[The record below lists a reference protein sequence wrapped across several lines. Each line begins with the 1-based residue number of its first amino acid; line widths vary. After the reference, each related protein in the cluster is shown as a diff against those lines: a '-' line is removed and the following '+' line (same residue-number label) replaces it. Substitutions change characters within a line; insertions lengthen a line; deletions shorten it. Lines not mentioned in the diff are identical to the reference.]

1 MENEQESSA
10 SQSLPMDPAKLEQIK
25 GLLTGGETKAPSPDG
40 ISSVLSNP
48 DLLAKLPQVMEVL
61 KPMLGQAQAPSA
73 PKPPSPEEERD
84 RLLLSLCP
92 FLSKERQETLEAI
105 LKLSKLG
112 EVLKQLS

>member
-25 GLLTGGETKAPSPDG
+25 GLLTGEAKAPSPDG

-61 KPMLGQAQAPSA
+61 KPMLGQAQAPSL

-84 RLLLSLCP
+84 RLLLSLRP

>member
-10 SQSLPMDPAKLEQIK
+10 SPLPMDPAKLEQIK
-25 GLLTGGETKAPSPDG
+25 GLLAGGEAKTPSLDG

-84 RLLLSLCP
+84 RLLLSLRP